1 MSNIKK
7 ILIPGFTP
15 SPTSFGNNDIIINP
29 IDGKIYIKGTSNN
42 TLRIVNQNTD
52 KDTPLD
58 GNILI
63 NKKIE
68 FKETKNSDSIL
79 FISSSNNQ
87 SRIGIGTINPK
98 SNIDFKTVEDSTTGT
113 EIILRTARSTRGALL
128 GDEGGSINFTIDSG
142 SFNDL
147 KTSGSL
153 AKIKTIVNEVGIG
166 GAQGLLA
173 FTLSKGAGS
182 EGIDAFK
189 YGYAINGETTFAQ
202 IQTGSLVMH
211 DFSSGQPA
219 RLNMNDSNGDTTFEV
234 FKGNITASGNISASG
249 ELYGTQLNITKNI
262 PKVVLNTN
270 ISNLYSQI
278 DGTSGN
284 IRIDVDNGNQSSNST
299 FGVRIDTAGTNQL
312 SLNTNGELTLTGGIT
327 ASGDISASN
336 IIGTINGGSF

>member
-1 MSNIKK
+1 MSKIKK
-7 ILIPGFTP
+7 ILIPGFIP
-15 SPTSFGNNDIIINP
+15 SPTSFGSDEIIINP
-29 IDGKIYIKGTSNN
+29 IDGKLYIKGTDNN
-42 TLRIVNQNTD
+42 TLRVINQDLN
-52 KDTPLD
+52 KDVPLD
-58 GNILI
+58 GNIII

-68 FKETKNSDSIL
+68 FKETKTSDSIL
-79 FISSSNNQ
+79 FISSSDNQ
-87 SRIGIGTINPK
+87 SRIGIGTTNPK
-98 SNIDFKTVEDSTTGT
+98 SNIDFKTVEDSVVGT
-113 EIILRTARSTRGALL
+113 EIVLRTARSSRGALT

-153 AKIKTIVNEVGIG
+153 AKIKTIVNEVGVG

-182 EGIDAFK
+182 EGHDVIK
-189 YGYAINGETTFAQ
+189 YGYAIGGYTSFVQ
-202 IQTGSLVMH
+202 INTGSLIIN
-211 DFSSGQPA
+211 DFSVSLPSKI
-219 RLNMNDSNGDTTFEV
+219 NMNDSNGNTTFEA
-234 FKGNITASGNISASG
+234 FKGNVTASGNISASG

-270 ISNLYSQI
+270 TSNLYSQI

-284 IRIDVDNGNQSSNST
+284 IRIDVDNGNQAGNST
-299 FGVRIDTAGTNQL
+299 FGVRIDASGTNQL
-312 SLNTNGELTLTGGIT
+312 SLNSNGELTLSGGIT